1 AGAHPGLDVHLIG
14 ATVVYLMFGTRL
26 AVVSLAIAAL
36 GAGLAAH
43 EPLEVIGL
51 HWLLWAGVPL
61 LASASAVPWA
71 ERRLPAHPFVFLWG
85 YGFVVSG
92 LAVGASGLAQVLV
105 YGVLQALPWPV
116 LTDDYLPFF
125 LLLGWSEAFT
135 AGALLTLRQ
144 GKAQL
149 RGVCRHRLGLVGIAQ
164 MLQMQ
169 HKALRQSR
177 AELPTQ
183 GELHRRTGARDQ
195 HQPII
200 AMAAVDGVEQP
211 HLSGWRQTIDV
222 VDHQHWPLR
231 QPVTVHRRRLNHPRR
246 RRESAAP
253 GGEALQQMTAATAGI
268 APQVDQTARLVGRE
282 QVAHRGQC
290 LGIGSG
296 DKRGQVGLRS
306 PQQGQQ
312 DLPGCTHGLT

>member
-1 AGAHPGLDVHLIG
+1 MPPHLEPGTPALIAGSLLAVLCFARAARGVDWRGLSTSGRLNLWLGTTAALMVLWRLRAGAHPGLDVHLIG

-43 EPLEVIGL
+43 EPMEVIGL

-135 AGALLTLRQ
+135 AGALLTLM
-144 GKAQL
+144 
-149 RGVCRHRLGLVGIAQ
+149 VVW
-164 MLQMQ
+164 
-169 HKALRQSR
+169 
-177 AELPTQ
+177 
-183 GELHRRTGARDQ
+183 
-195 HQPII
+195 QPGWVERFDD
-200 AMAAVDGVEQP
+200 AVY
-211 HLSGWRQTIDV
+211 L
-222 VDHQHWPLR
+222 
-231 QPVTVHRRRLNHPRR
+231 RRR
-246 RRESAAP
+246 
-253 GGEALQQMTAATAGI
+253 
-268 APQVDQTARLVGRE
+268 
-282 QVAHRGQC
+282 
-290 LGIGSG
+290 
-296 DKRGQVGLRS
+296 
-306 PQQGQQ
+306 
-312 DLPGCTHGLT
+312 